1 MVIEMKTERE
11 LFEDWAKE
19 RGLTRTRCEDTGVY
33 FNQKTLYAWEAWQ
46 ASASRQGYKLVPLE
60 MHWHKA
66 DDLASIEWDKN
77 KSLFCSTNRDMTAMQ
92 VEEFRLRWCKSKAHQ
107 IMNDYKAMIGAADE

>member
-1 MVIEMKTERE
+1 MKTERE

-46 ASASRQGYKLVPLE
+46 ASASREGYKLMPLNPTKE
-60 MHWHKA
+60 MYHAGTHELTQIDFRDLH
-66 DDLASIEWDKN
+66 DDDSVA
-77 KSLFCSTNRDMTAMQ
+77 
-92 VEEFRLRWCKSKAHQ
+92 V
-107 IMNDYKAMIGAADE
+107 YKAMIGAVNDH